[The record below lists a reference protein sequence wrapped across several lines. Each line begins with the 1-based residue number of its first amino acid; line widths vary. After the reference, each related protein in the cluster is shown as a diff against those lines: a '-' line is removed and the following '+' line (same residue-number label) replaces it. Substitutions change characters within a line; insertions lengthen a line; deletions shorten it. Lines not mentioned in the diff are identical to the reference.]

1 MSNIAN
7 TAISTNATFTSTT
20 VSTVAAA
27 NNSGS
32 GGGSGLSMVQYAFL
46 SIIVGLVIEIS
57 FTGIIAITMRLFKK
71 EGSNN
76 FWKIAWLM
84 LFFNTYAVSKRS
96 GFVLYCIV
104 MIVLHRAVWTGWDIA
119 KSTGV
124 YDPET
129 DICAYYQYP
138 LSGFGYNAADLICD
152 AFCMVVSIGFS
163 FQYLFTSFGKLGEMI
178 PLKGTKEI
186 VFHKKNLSNNLILQ
200 ARPAMVHFQRM
211 SNSANISVSSNS
223 TITSAT
229 NSTLATADGSGSGG
243 GGGSGLSIPQYA
255 FLSIIVGLVIE
266 ISFTGIIT
274 ILLRLFKKGG
284 SKNFWK
290 VASLMLFFNVWCI
303 VYMVFFTLSFFA
315 AKENCVVI
323 NTMSNISSQFFYV
336 TYDLFMLYKTYAVS
350 RNNRVVLYCIFV
362 IVAHRAV
369 WTGWD
374 IAKSTGV
381 YDPETD
387 VCAYYQYPLSGF
399 GYNAADLICDAF
411 CTVVAI
417 GFNCQFLFTSFGKLG
432 EMIVKDNV
440 LRSVLIL
447 SVNSYLLYVN
457 LNVSDLMTILV
468 AYMLQNYM
476 YTRALNA
483 EMFWAEERKIAS
495 VISRSG
501 ANSTSKF
508 NTSSSAVKSAA

>member
-7 TAISTNATFTSTT
+7 TEISTNATFTSTT
-20 VSTVAAA
+20 NSTVAAA
-27 NNSGS
+27 NNSGT

-46 SIIVGLVIEIS
+46 SIIVE
-57 FTGIIAITMRLFKK
+57 
-71 EGSNN
+71 
-76 FWKIAWLM
+76 
-84 LFFNTYAVSKRS
+84 
-96 GFVLYCIV
+96 
-104 MIVLHRAVWTGWDIA
+104 
-119 KSTGV
+119 
-124 YDPET
+124 
-129 DICAYYQYP
+129 
-138 LSGFGYNAADLICD
+138 
-152 AFCMVVSIGFS
+152 
-163 FQYLFTSFGKLGEMI
+163 
-178 PLKGTKEI
+178 
-186 VFHKKNLSNNLILQ
+186 KNLSNNLILQ

-211 SNSANISVSSNS
+211 SNSANPSVSSNS
-223 TITSAT
+223 TFTNAT

-274 ILLRLFKKGG
+274 ITLRLFKKGG

-315 AKENCVVI
+315 VKENCIVI
-323 NTMSNISSQFFYV
+323 NTMSNISSQLFYV

-350 RNNRVVLYCIFV
+350 RSNRVVLYCIFV

-508 NTSSSAVKSAA
+508 NTSSSAVKSAAYWSKLTPTCAVIDWSSRTACSSYTDSNLDHAARSFSTRWCNIRTIPVNFYQFLKLEFLERCVTATAIVASTIRLNQTPAAEADRVSLCHSTRCCQSLLAS